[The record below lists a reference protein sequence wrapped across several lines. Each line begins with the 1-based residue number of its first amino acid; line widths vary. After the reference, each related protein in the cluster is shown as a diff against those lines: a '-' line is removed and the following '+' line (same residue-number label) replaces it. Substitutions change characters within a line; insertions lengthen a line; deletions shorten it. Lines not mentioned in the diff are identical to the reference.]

1 MTTAQWRRIELL
13 SERGMALSAGLREAL
28 LEKECADDPEVAAHV
43 RSLWRSGSTA
53 TTQLMPHAILERG
66 RVLSGRFTILEL
78 LGSGGM
84 GEVYRAN
91 DERLRRIVAIKVLPQ
106 RLVNRADYESRLER
120 EARAISSLA
129 HPRICAL
136 HDVGTDGE
144 LTYLVMEFLA
154 GDLLSSRLTRARVP
168 IDEALLI
175 GEQIADG
182 LECAHKQGIVH
193 RDLKPANIML
203 TEAGVKLLDFG
214 LAKWTAGPLSD
225 ATASAR
231 SPVKDKS

>member
-1 MTTAQWRRIELL
+1 
-13 SERGMALSAGLREAL
+13 
-28 LEKECADDPEVAAHV
+28 
-43 RSLWRSGSTA
+43 
-53 TTQLMPHAILERG
+53 
-66 RVLSGRFTILEL
+66 
-78 LGSGGM
+78 M

-136 HDVGTDGE
+136 RDVGTDGE

-225 ATASAR
+225 ATGECTITREGQIVGTVAYMSPEQAEGRNVDAR
-231 SPVKDKS
+231 SDIFSFGSILYEMTTGRRAFHRVSPVSTLGAILHQEPEEISNLRQHRRRAWTC